1 MISEM
6 YSRLTIDSLC
16 TSASNSFEKIQIASA
31 FVKSEPFARLAEAS
45 GSNSNKF
52 LVSRW
57 QFCDLV
63 SGVSDLEVYEIAKRL
78 GWKFYFHQDLH
89 AKVYLFDEEFFAGSA
104 NLTNRGLAG
113 GPPGGNIEFSFKSS
127 ATAVVFSWFELLTA
141 GSIEVDDELYFAIRA
156 DVESYMDVAE
166 NRIPIRMGF
175 SQAVSNIIYRRKPEP
190 TLFLHDLPWTCSPD
204 NIIKSQP
211 ENEDVKHD
219 LQVLGLPK
227 NPSVDQIRTA
237 FLISPGFTWLLN
249 VVEEEAYFG
258 AITSKLHDSLRDE
271 PKPYRSEVK
280 KCLVNLLNWS
290 VVLFPKQIVIDRP
303 NHSQRIRR
311 LL

>member
-1 MISEM
+1 M

-16 TSASNSFEKIQIASA
+16 ISASKSIEKIQIASA
-31 FVKSEPFARLAEAS
+31 FVKLEPFARLAEAS
-45 GSNSNKF
+45 CRNSNKL

-104 NLTNRGLAG
+104 NLTNRGMAG
-113 GPPGGNIEFSFKSS
+113 GPPSGNIEFSIKSS
-127 ATAVVFSWFELLTA
+127 ASVDISGWLELLTA
-141 GSIEVDDELYFAIRA
+141 SSIEVDDELYSAIRA
-156 DVESYMDVAE
+156 DVESYMAFAE
-166 NRIPIRMGF
+166 NRIPIRKGF
-175 SQAVSNIIYRRKPEP
+175 SQTVSNIIYRRKPEP
-190 TLFLHDLPWTCSPD
+190 TLFLHDLPRTSSPYK
-204 NIIKSQP
+204 IIESQP
-211 ENEDVKHD
+211 KNDDVKHD
-219 LQVLGLPK
+219 LQVLGLSTK
-227 NPSVDQIRTA
+227 ASLDQVRTA
-237 FLISPGFTWLLN
+237 FQISPGFTWLLSAIGK
-249 VVEEEAYFG
+249 ELYFG

-290 VVLFPKQIVIDRP
+290 VVLFPEQIVIDRP